1 MGLSIAEKA
10 KIKAMLSEEKP
21 KPTNELKIELVETK
35 AIRGLTGPPGAPG
48 KDGKPGTDGKPG
60 RDGNEGAPGK
70 NGLPG
75 KDGLPGK
82 NGAPGLPGEKGEK
95 GDRGQ
100 RGPRGPGGG
109 GGSSGGTS
117 AETVTLTDIEKF
129 IDDTYIYMVG
139 YLSSG
144 GWQINRWDISSAETK
159 ANGSGTKP
167 GTLVEVQGQEYS

>member
-48 KDGKPGTDGKPG
+48 KDGKPGTDGKTG

>member
-35 AIRGLTGPPGAPG
+35 AIMGLTGPPGAPG